1 MRVRGVLKTAI
12 VLLLAL
18 GAVATVEFAPELY
31 SFAWHKLHRGV
42 AHFKSEALTA
52 YEMRVPST
60 FSAFRLDDCSVS
72 VSKQTGPIRS
82 RLGWQGASKMSFSAC
97 RIYTTA
103 KEIEANAPKLRDELG
118 ILTIPRE
125 SVAIAGQE
133 LQCYERLGN
142 QEIVQGTQVSAVDCV
157 PLSSD
162 GELSASFVG
171 SADHLPAFYS
181 LLRTVKRP
189 DVD

>member
-1 MRVRGVLKTAI
+1 MLKIAAA
-12 VLLLAL
+12 LLLAS
-18 GAVATVEFAPELY
+18 GGVATIEFAPELY
-31 SFAWHKLHRGV
+31 SFGWHKLHRGV
-42 AHFKSEALTA
+42 ARFKSEALTA
-52 YEMRVPST
+52 YEMHVPSS
-60 FSAFRLDDCSVS
+60 FAAFRLDGCSVS
-72 VSKQTGPIRS
+72 VSKQAGPIRS
-82 RLGWQGASKMSFSAC
+82 RLGWHASSKMSFSAC

-118 ILTIPRE
+118 IQTIQRE
-125 SVAIAGQE
+125 PIAIAGQQ
-133 LQCYERLGN
+133 LQCYERFGN
-142 QEIVQGTQVSAVDCV
+142 QEKVQGTQVSTVDCV